1 MYSRVP
7 PRELYER
14 TGIQLMPINTIFE
27 LAAMA
32 AEADPALDDA
42 DTLLLIPDLLHH
54 WLCGGTVERVHERD
68 DDAVLRPARGR
79 LGRRP
84 RSSASTSRPR
94 LLPEVVPPGTPLGRA
109 TPRDRPA
116 RRVIA
121 VATHDT
127 GSAVAAVPFREP
139 DSAFLSVGTWSLVGL
154 EVDEP
159 LITDETFAA
168 NLTNEGG
175 VAGTFRLLRNVTGL
189 WLLHE
194 CRRSW
199 AVGGPMPL
207 VRGARRARRRRAAR
221 SAR

>member
-1 MYSRVP
+1 M
-7 PRELYER
+7 
-14 TGIQLMPINTIFE
+14 
-27 LAAMA
+27 
-32 AEADPALDDA
+32 
-42 DTLLLIPDLLHH
+42 
-54 WLCGGTVERVHERD
+54 
-68 DDAVLRPARGR
+68 
-79 LGRRP
+79 
-84 RSSASTSRPR
+84 
-94 LLPEVVPPGTPLGRA
+94 
-109 TPRDRPA
+109 
-116 RRVIA
+116 IA

-127 GSAVAAVPFREP
+127 GSAVAAVPFREA

-199 AVGGPMPL
+199 ESEGISS
-207 VRGARRARRRRAAR
+207 RSRRSSRSPTLLPR